1 MTKQRDTSVPMGTPQ
16 AGWKSF
22 QRAWEKRSLESKL
35 ATVLRSAQ
43 GHESNGL
50 RTGDRQYIL
59 LMHQAEEMCG
69 RFADRWQI
77 EPELLKAHI
86 PGLCKLRTLAQPPSV
101 KPVYRIALVLL
112 IGIPLLCFLMG
123 TLGGLVSIGF
133 HLIGGGR

>member
-1 MTKQRDTSVPMGTPQ
+1 MELQRNTSVPINKLQ
-16 AGWKSF
+16 AKWKSF
-22 QRAWEKRSLESKL
+22 QLAWEKRSLESKL

-59 LMHQAEEMCG
+59 LIHQAEEMCG

-86 PGLCKLRTLAQPPSV
+86 PGLCKLHTLARPASV
-101 KPVYRIALVLL
+101 KPVYRVAIVLV
-112 IGIPLLCFLMG
+112 IGIPLLFFLMG